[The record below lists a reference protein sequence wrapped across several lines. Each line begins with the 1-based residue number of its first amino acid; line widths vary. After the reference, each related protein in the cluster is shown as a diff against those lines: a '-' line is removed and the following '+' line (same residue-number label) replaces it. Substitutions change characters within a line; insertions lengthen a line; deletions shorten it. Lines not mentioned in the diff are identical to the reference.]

1 MIGDFNQMAND
12 LDRQIAIEQERAGVS
27 DTNHYAY
34 PTFAK
39 AAIQRRDNLFA
50 SAADLDAKLASARET
65 LAEAF
70 EELKKIELLGGAR
83 RRADEDRA
91 GPRGRAQCR
100 GGHASPRCELT
111 AKRLNFVVELERAL
125 VKRAGDRPMPSFDIV
140 SKTDLA
146 EIDNALA
153 NMVREMSQR
162 YDFKGSQSRIER
174 KEAEITINA
183 DDELKLKQMHELLQG
198 HLARRKIEPGVLDY
212 KTVEKAAGQAVRQKA
227 LIRQGIDRELAKR
240 IVKEVK
246 DGKFK
251 VQVTVQGD
259 ELRVSGKKRDDL
271 QAVIQH
277 VKGLS
282 VELPLQYVNFRD

>member
-1 MIGDFNQMAND
+1 
-12 LDRQIAIEQERAGVS
+12 
-27 DTNHYAY
+27 
-34 PTFAK
+34 
-39 AAIQRRDNLFA
+39 
-50 SAADLDAKLASARET
+50 
-65 LAEAF
+65 
-70 EELKKIELLGGAR
+70 
-83 RRADEDRA
+83 
-91 GPRGRAQCR
+91 
-100 GGHASPRCELT
+100 
-111 AKRLNFVVELERAL
+111 
-125 VKRAGDRPMPSFDIV
+125 MPSFDIV
-140 SKTDLA
+140 SKTDLS

-153 NMVREMSQR
+153 NMIREMSQR